1 MSVIKRYPLYLF
13 LLPVFFVLHGF
24 VENLG
29 FIDVKEA
36 ALLLLS
42 YLFLT
47 MSIAGF
53 SYVFF
58 RNWNRAAL
66 ITTFWMSFF
75 FFFGALHEFLKAHS
89 PIKLFSRYS
98 FLLGMALSILFV
110 LFIYFR
116 KSTKPFQRF
125 SVYLNLLFI
134 IYIVT
139 DIGTGIYKSLD
150 KSVNRFAVY
159 GFAHENNYKAC
170 DTCAKPNIYFLLYDE
185 YGGSRSLHE
194 QYGYVND
201 LDSFL
206 IREKFQVQW
215 NSRSNY
221 NFTAFSMSSALNMA
235 YIDGI
240 KNTKAVTAEDY
251 SNCTLLIRDNQ
262 VIKFLDAQGYEIHN
276 YSVFDLAGN
285 PAMVDQSFLPL
296 KTKLISDRT
305 LFAHLN
311 KDIGWLLIT
320 KYPFKL
326 FGQNHYRKHKK
337 NNEDFQALTIKAST
351 EKHAKP
357 LFVYAHFYLPHP
369 PYFYDKNGNLK
380 SEEVIY
386 NEYKSNPPAS
396 YLEYVTYTNTKV
408 RELVSALKKN
418 DPTAVIMIL
427 SDHGYRE
434 KESKKYSHF
443 FRNMNAVYYP
453 DQQYE
458 GLYDSISSV
467 NQFRV
472 VFNKMFRANFPLLK
486 DSTVLLVDTK

>member
-1 MSVIKRYPLYLF
+1 MHFIKRYPLYLF

-53 SYVFF
+53 SYIFF

-75 FFFGALHEFLKAHS
+75 FFFGALHEFLKANS

-98 FLLGMALSILFV
+98 FLLGMALTILFF

-125 SVYLNLLFI
+125 SIYLNLLFI
-134 IYIVT
+134 IYIIT
-139 DIGTGIYKSLD
+139 DIGTGIYKSVD

-159 GFAHENNYKAC
+159 GFAQENAYKAC
-170 DTCAKPNIYFLLYDE
+170 DTCKKPNIYFLLYDE

-206 IREKFQVQW
+206 INEKFSVQW

-221 NFTAFSMSSALNMA
+221 NFTAFSMSSALNMS
-235 YIDGI
+235 YIEGI

-285 PAMVDQSFLPL
+285 PAMVEQSFLPL

-320 KYPFKL
+320 KFPFKL

-351 EKHAKP
+351 EKHEKP
-357 LFVYAHFYLPHP
+357 VFVYAHFYLPHP

-408 RELVSALKKN
+408 REVITALKKN

-443 FRNMNAVYYP
+443 FRNMNAIYYP
-453 DQQYE
+453 DQQYD
-458 GLYDSISSV
+458 GFYDSISSV